1 MISYRLEQVGV
12 TRLSDNLH
20 ITRDMPE
27 WDEYRAWI
35 TAGNSPLPM
44 EVPPVPL
51 AAVKEAKIAEI
62 EEAYQQAIQQP
73 LSYMG
78 HVFQADS
85 GSQDT
90 LTKTL
95 TSLNAVGS
103 VPDGFAW
110 WDISNAPVSMTLT
123 QLNGLAFAMLAR
135 GWGAFQHKQALKEA
149 VRSAQ
154 TVDDV
159 EIITW

>member
-1 MISYRLEQVGV
+1 
-12 TRLSDNLH
+12 
-20 ITRDMPE
+20 
-27 WDEYRAWI
+27 
-35 TAGNSPLPM
+35 
-44 EVPPVPL
+44 
-51 AAVKEAKIAEI
+51 
-62 EEAYQQAIQQP
+62 
-73 LSYMG
+73 MG

-85 GSQDT
+85 ASQDI

-95 TSLNAVGS
+95 TSLNAVGA

-110 WDISNAPVSMTLT
+110 WDISNAPVPMTLA

-135 GWGAFQHKQALKEA
+135 GWEAFQHKQALKEA

-154 TVDDV
+154 IVDDV

>member
-1 MISYRLEQVGV
+1 MSYRLEQVGV

-27 WDEYRAWI
+27 WDEYRVWI
-35 TAGNSPLPM
+35 AAGNSPLPM
-44 EVPPVPL
+44 DVPPVPL

-73 LSYMG
+73 ISYMG

-85 GSQDT
+85 ASQDI

-95 TSLNAVGS
+95 TSLNAVGA

-110 WDISNAPVSMTLT
+110 WDISNVPVPMTLA

-135 GWGAFQHKQALKEA
+135 GWESFQHKQALKDA
-149 VRSAQ
+149 ARAAQ
-154 TVDDV
+154 TVADV
-159 EIITW
+159 EAVAW